1 MIATILPSST
11 TFHAVEYNERKVA
24 KGVAELLEMR
34 NFDSIMP
41 DSYTTEQLQNFLA
54 KYSAA
59 NENIR
64 NTQFHV
70 AISCRGHEYSQEQL
84 LDIAHRYL
92 DEMGYAENGQ
102 PVLIYAHHDTGNN
115 HLHIVTSRVDPS
127 GHKINH
133 SHERIRSLEAI
144 GKIVGEDEQLRADL
158 YVKEAMAYHF
168 ESFTQF
174 RAIMQSSG
182 YECFERDDSVCVARG
197 GHVLA
202 KINREELARHFQKTV
217 REEDTKRRRQL
228 RAILRKYHNI
238 ASNRAELADMLKRKF
253 GIDLIFFGAKD
264 KPYGYM
270 IVDHHR
276 ETVYQGSTFF
286 PIKHL
291 QQFMSDMERIGKIE
305 QSIDAMLEEHPQ
317 MIISELNRML
327 WRQYGTRVSKGEI
340 TLPNKKRIELS
351 ETIKNTLRFNYM
363 LHSVQTFAPQSETEQ
378 ALLSAIWKIDNPT
391 LISLGSKKKSCE
403 ATICDLRAMISTKD
417 AEVVQNM
424 LHDLHISI
432 FRIDGSHYGV
442 DFRRKVIFCL
452 EDEGLDIR
460 QLHTSHLHEAC
471 IEVYG
476 HGQPQLPAVI
486 PTPTVRLLLG
496 QPTSPFNRNAEWE
509 VGGYDDEIDDERKLK
524 R

>member
-11 TFHAVEYNERKVA
+11 SFHAVEYNERKVA

-41 DSYTTEQLQNFLA
+41 NSHTAEQLQNFLA

-64 NTQFHV
+64 KAQFHV

-92 DEMGYAENGQ
+92 DEMGYAEDGQ

-115 HLHIVTSRVDPS
+115 HLQIITSRVNPS

-133 SHERIRSLEAI
+133 NHERIRSLETI
-144 GKIVGEDEQLRADL
+144 GKIIGEDEQLRADL
-158 YVKEAMAYHF
+158 CLKEAMAYRF
-168 ESFTQF
+168 ESLTQF

-182 YECFERDDSVCVARG
+182 YDCFEKDDGVCVARG
-197 GHVLA
+197 GHVQTTINKE
-202 KINREELARHFQKTV
+202 KIAGLFQKTV
-217 REEDTKRRRQL
+217 REEDSKRRRQL
-228 RAILRKYHNI
+228 RAIFRKYHNT
-238 ASNRAELADMLKRKF
+238 ASNRTELADMLKRKF
-253 GIDLIFFGAKD
+253 GIDLIFFGSKD

-276 ETVYQGSTFF
+276 EVVYQGSAVF

-291 QQFMSDMERIGKIE
+291 QQFMNDNERIRKIE

-340 TLPNKKRIELS
+340 TLPNKKRIELN
-351 ETIKNTLRFNYM
+351 ETIKNTLRFNY
-363 LHSVQTFAPQSETEQ
+363 LLRSVQTFAPQSETEQ
-378 ALLSAIWKIDNPT
+378 ALLAAIWKIDNPV

-403 ATICDLRAMISTKD
+403 ATISDLRAMISTKD

-432 FRIDGSHYGV
+432 FRMDGCHYGV

-452 EDEGLDIR
+452 ENEGLDIR
-460 QLHTSHLHEAC
+460 HLRTSPMRETF
-471 IEVYG
+471 IDTPK
-476 HGQPQLPAVI
+476 HGLPKQSPVVTTPAVKS
-486 PTPTVRLLLG
+486 LLG
-496 QPTSPFNRNAEWE
+496 QHTSPFNRNAEWE
-509 VGGYDDEIDDERKLK
+509 VSNYEDEIDDERKLK